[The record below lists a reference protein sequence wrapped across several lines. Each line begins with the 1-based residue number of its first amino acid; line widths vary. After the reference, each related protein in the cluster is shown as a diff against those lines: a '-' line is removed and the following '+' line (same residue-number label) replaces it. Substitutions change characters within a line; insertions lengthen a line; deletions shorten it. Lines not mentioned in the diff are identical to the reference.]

1 MTQEEETTMKRR
13 LMMAGGLGA
22 IAAPS
27 LARAQSA
34 ATSLRMIVPYA
45 AGGPTDI
52 LARILAEHV
61 AAPLDQ
67 RVVVENRTGAGV
79 VVGTEA
85 VAKAAPDGLTALL
98 TTVAHAVN
106 PSLFPNLPYDT
117 ERDFAPVALVAKV
130 PLVVLVRKD
139 LPVRG
144 VPDFLDWIRS
154 RNGQA
159 IYGSAGVGSAPHLGT
174 ALLLMMAGL
183 QAVHIPYR
191 GSAPAMTDLAAGRID
206 FYLDAAASGL
216 AQARAGMGRAIAWSM
231 LTRGEIAPEL
241 PTIAEGGVPGYEAYT
256 WSGLFLPAAAPREA
270 VTRLNAAT
278 LRAMGDARLRARF
291 AELGA
296 ELAEPAPPEALGRF
310 LREEIAKWGEVVRRS
325 GMNTQ

>member
-1 MTQEEETTMKRR
+1 MKRR
-13 LMMAGGLGA
+13 TMMAAGLGTL
-22 IAAPS
+22 AAPS
-27 LARAQSA
+27 LAGAQSA
-34 ATSLRMIVPYA
+34 PSLRLIVPYA

-52 LARILAEHV
+52 QARILAEQMV
-61 AAPLDQ
+61 APLEQ

-79 VVGTEA
+79 MVGTEA
-85 VAKAAPDGLTALL
+85 VAKAAPDGSTALL

-117 ERDFAPVALVAKV
+117 ERDFAPVALIAKV

-139 LPVRG
+139 LPVADMRG
-144 VPDFLDWIRS
+144 FLDWLRA

-159 IYGSAGVGSAPHLGT
+159 VYGSAGVGSAPHLGT

-183 QAVHIPYR
+183 QAVHVPYR

-216 AQARAGMGRAIAWSM
+216 AQVRAGNGRALAWSM
-231 LTRGEIAPEL
+231 RTRGAVAPDL
-241 PTIAEGGVPGYEAYT
+241 PTVAESGVPGYEAYT
-256 WSGLFLPAAAPREA
+256 WSGVFFPAATPPAA
-270 VTRLNAAT
+270 VQRLNAAC
-278 LRAMGDARLRARF
+278 RQAMGHAGLRARF

-296 ELAEPAPPEALGRF
+296 ELAEPAPPEALGEF
-310 LREEIAKWGEVVRRS
+310 LRAEIAKWREVVRQS
-325 GMNTQ
+325 GMSTQ